1 MYWSGNDY
9 DKTAQLVIGIFVDY
23 NIRRFPVDEKAIC
36 RNLGLKLIPYSEY
49 SEEQQVLLR
58 KRSPDAFFAP
68 ATKKTPPTVFYNDKV
83 ESYGRLRYNIFHEV
97 KHFVNGD
104 KDDGE
109 YNDNMAD
116 YFARYFMCPIP
127 YLIEYG
133 IDDELTITS
142 DHLVS
147 LQAAQNT
154 LKNVRN
160 KRAAYGD
167 KIFDYEKPLVELF
180 AIRF

>member
-1 MYWSGNDY
+1 M
-9 DKTAQLVIGIFVDY
+9 
-23 NIRRFPVDEKAIC
+23 
-36 RNLGLKLIPYSEY
+36 
-49 SEEQQVLLR
+49 LR
-58 KRSPDAFFAP
+58 KCSPDAFFAP

-133 IDDELTITS
+133 IDDELTIMS

-160 KRAAYGD
+160 RRAAYGD

>member
-1 MYWSGNDY
+1 M
-9 DKTAQLVIGIFVDY
+9 
-23 NIRRFPVDEKAIC
+23 
-36 RNLGLKLIPYSEY
+36 KLIPYSEY
-49 SEEQQVLLR
+49 SEEQEALLR
-58 KRSPDAFFAP
+58 KRSMDAFFAP
-68 ATKKTPPTVFYNDKV
+68 ATRTTPPTVFYNDKV
-83 ESYGRLRYNIFHEV
+83 ESRGRLRYNIFHEV

-133 IDDELTITS
+133 IDNELTLIS
-142 DHLVS
+142 DHLIS
-147 LQAAQNT
+147 QEAARNT
-154 LKNVRN
+154 IKNVRN
-160 KRAAYGD
+160 RKAVYGD
-167 KIFDYEKPLVELF
+167 KIFDYEKPLVDLF

>member
-133 IDDELTITS
+133 IDDELTIMS

-154 LKNVRN
+154 LKNVHNR
-160 KRAAYGD
+160 RAAYGD
-167 KIFDYEKPLVELF
+167 KIFDYEKPLVDLF
-180 AIRF
+180 EIRF

>member
-9 DKTAQLVIGIFVDY
+9 DKTAQLVIGIFADY

-133 IDDELTITS
+133 IDDELTIMS

-160 KRAAYGD
+160 RRAAYGD

>member
-104 KDDGE
+104 KDDSE

-133 IDDELTITS
+133 IDDELTIMS

-160 KRAAYGD
+160 RRAAYGD

>member
-68 ATKKTPPTVFYNDKV
+68 ATKKTPPTIFYNDKV

-133 IDDELTITS
+133 IDDELTIMS

-160 KRAAYGD
+160 RRAAYGD

>member
-133 IDDELTITS
+133 IDDELTIMS

>member
-1 MYWSGNDY
+1 MYWNGNDY
-9 DKTAQLVIGIFVDY
+9 DKMAQLVIDIYVDY
-23 NIRRFPVDEKAIC
+23 NIRSFPVDEKEVC
-36 RNLGLKLIPYSEY
+36 RKLGLKLIPYSEY
-49 SEEQQVLLR
+49 PEEQQVLLR

-68 ATKKTPPTVFYNDKV
+68 ATKTTPPTVFYDDKV

-133 IDDELTITS
+133 INDELTLIS

-147 LQAAQNT
+147 QQAAHNT
-154 LKNVRN
+154 MNNVRN
-160 KRAAYGD
+160 RRAVYGD
-167 KIFDYEKPLVELF
+167 KIFDYEKPLVDLF
-180 AIRF
+180 TIHF

>member
-1 MYWSGNDY
+1 MYWSGTDY
-9 DKTAQLVIGIFVDY
+9 DRMAQLVIDIYVDY
-23 NIRRFPVDEKAIC
+23 NIRSFPVDEKEIC
-36 RNLGLKLIPYSEY
+36 RKLGLKLIPYSEY
-49 SEEQQVLLR
+49 PEEQEALLR
-58 KRSPDAFFAP
+58 KRSMDAFFAP
-68 ATKKTPPTVFYNDKV
+68 ATRTTPPTVFYNDKV
-83 ESYGRLRYNIFHEV
+83 ESRGRLRYNICHEV

-133 IDDELTITS
+133 IDDELTLIS
-142 DHLVS
+142 DHLIS
-147 LQAAQNT
+147 QEAARNT
-154 LKNVRN
+154 IKNVRN
-160 KRAAYGD
+160 RKAVYGD
-167 KIFDYEKPLVELF
+167 KIFDYEKPLVDLF

>member
-133 IDDELTITS
+133 IDDELTIMS

-160 KRAAYGD
+160 RRAAYGD

>member
-133 IDDELTITS
+133 IDDELTIMS

-160 KRAAYGD
+160 RRAAYGD

-180 AIRF
+180 AIGF